1 MPAKRVHGADE
12 ATRAPSAC
20 RLRHEL
26 KRAAFGLVLVASQNR
41 QHRSSSRRFVWVG
54 SGHISIAIRLSE
66 SSMPSCVATIVRTNQ
81 RRLRDW
87 FGLRVIPSSSKP
99 RMKKKIHEIDDST
112 SNHPSLQTQSKD
124 DEGRPAC
131 SLCSYKLACLS
142 IDSLIVISITERSD
156 LKPSTSRLLGVP

>member
-1 MPAKRVHGADE
+1 MPRQCLRE
-12 ATRAPSAC
+12 LRRRCLPSASMVQTKPPA
-20 RLRHEL
+20 LQAL

-99 RMKKKIHEIDDST
+99 RMKKKSMRLTIAQATIH
-112 SNHPSLQTQSKD
+112 PFRRKA
-124 DEGRPAC
+124 RMM
-131 SLCSYKLACLS
+131 K
-142 IDSLIVISITERSD
+142 
-156 LKPSTSRLLGVP
+156 GVRHVHCVHIN